1 MGKVGHVAGVVRLF
15 LPWYNAT
22 DSSPRINVIC
32 ATHELA
38 NGVSV
43 EQVGGENFFYWLI
56 YNQLD
61 FQPYADKSRIDKRSH
76 KLFGKRNSLISRDSS
91 RFSRRFN

>member
-43 EQVGGENFFYWLI
+43 VGGENFFYWLI

-61 FQPYADKSRIDKRSH
+61 FQSYADKSRIDKRSH

-91 RFSRRFN
+91 RRFN